1 MTKIKFCGL
10 SRLCDIEAANELK
23 PDYIGFVFAEK
34 SKRYVDIQT
43 AKFLKKNLNP
53 EIKSVGVFV
62 DEKIE
67 NIIKIV
73 NENIID
79 IIQLHGNSKN
89 ENELYIKNLRK
100 LTDKIIIKAFKIKS
114 QKDID
119 EAEKNIADY
128 VLLDSGTGTGKIFDW
143 KLISLSRPYFLAGGL
158 NPENISEAIKTL
170 KPFAVD
176 VSSGIET
183 ENFKDKNKMSE
194 FISAVRKEN

>member
-23 PDYIGFVFAEK
+23 PDYVGFVFAEN
-34 SKRYVDIQT
+34 SKRYVDVHT
-43 AKFLKKNLNP
+43 AKNLKQNLNH

-67 NIIKIV
+67 NIISIA
-73 NENIID
+73 NMNIID
-79 IIQLHGNSKN
+79 LIQLHGN
-89 ENELYIKNLRK
+89 ENELYIKQLRNF
-100 LTDKIIIKAFKIKS
+100 TDKIIIKAFKIKS
-114 QKDID
+114 QDDIYN
-119 EAEKNIADY
+119 AEKNIADY

-143 KLISLSRPYFLAGGL
+143 NLISLSRPYFLAGGL
-158 NPENISEAIKTL
+158 NPENVSEAVKIL

-176 VSSGIET
+176 VSSGIEGGKG
-183 ENFKDKNKMSE
+183 FKDKNKMSE